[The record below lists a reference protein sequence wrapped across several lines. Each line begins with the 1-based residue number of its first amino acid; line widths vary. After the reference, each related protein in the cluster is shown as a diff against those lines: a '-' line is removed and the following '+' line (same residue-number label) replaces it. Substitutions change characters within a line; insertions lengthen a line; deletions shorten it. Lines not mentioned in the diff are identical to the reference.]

1 MGAPTL
7 AKEQGCGEVAELMDA
22 WWGLF
27 FRGCAGGWLLSLS
40 SPDGGV
46 TGFSVMPPTRPR

>member
-27 FRGCAGGWLLSLS
+27 FRGCAGWLLSLS

-46 TGFSVMPPTRPR
+46 TGFPVMPPTRPR